1 MTIELLQTLS
11 KTAFVLAGIFFA
23 VAILLFFVLHV
34 PQLIG
39 ELSGITARKGV
50 EAIRKQN
57 ETSGNKAYK
66 PSKVNAERGKLT
78 DKITAS
84 GQLKPRKGG
93 NGIGAQTEKIATYTL
108 ASKAAET
115 TLLDER
121 AQETTLLETC
131 DGVLRTSEET
141 GETTV
146 LSEAPYIGETTVLS
160 GEAETTILSTE
171 QVKDSS
177 DDASD
182 DNVITMDVEMGFAE
196 SPELIE

>member
-11 KTAFVLAGIFFA
+11 KTAFVVAGIFFA

-78 DKITAS
+78 DRITVS
-84 GQLKPRKGG
+84 GQLRPRKGG
-93 NGIGAQTEKIATYTL
+93 NGIGAETEKIAT
-108 ASKAAET
+108 AKFAAGS
-115 TLLDER
+115 D
-121 AQETTLLETC
+121 ETTLLEAAPQQTTLLEN
-131 DGVLRTSEET
+131 DDVIQDSGETTLLSEMQCA

-146 LSEAPYIGETTVLS
+146 LREENETTVLS
-160 GEAETTILSTE
+160 VRQTE
-171 QVKDSS
+171 ENEKSISNDG
-177 DDASD
+177 A
-182 DNVITMDVEMGFAE
+182 ITMDVEMGFAE
-196 SPELIE
+196 SIELIE